1 MNDNKILY
9 GYQFEENGHNN
20 VIPVASRGYLC
31 SSCPQEENH
40 SVGRIPNAEAHPITF
55 TASTRTWDTSV
66 VQQPGHNTMFS
77 RDGAVSLDTGTTAPR
92 PEHQAEATTNHEIL
106 VLGPTGVGKSS
117 FIRATTGCD
126 VPVGHSIDSCEA
138 NKYSIWK
145 APPANLVSGTTECK
159 AYIAT
164 DHGVEYT
171 LVDTPG
177 FDDSSRDDM
186 EILKS
191 IAGYLGSR
199 GRPSISG
206 IIYLHRITDNRMT
219 GTSAVNLQMLK
230 KLCGELFYPH
240 VTLVSTMWDKIP
252 NEDMH
257 VLARNREQQ
266 LIESDY
272 WDEMVRR
279 GSRIF
284 QFHGDRDSGLN
295 ILRNFSKSTADKL
308 PLPQLVAERNQGR
321 AWEETSAGQIILE
334 ERHRREQKRIKDMAE
349 EKAELEAEKAEL
361 QKEMRRKLRDN
372 NIDRRL
378 PYDGPRRRTRSLGRN
393 PSESRTGGRRVY
405 GHDMGG
411 RYTNFQYREGRSPA
425 RRDRESMYRSRPR
438 DRANSCESEGYGIG
452 PLFKALVESFIFGQS
467 TPKHRSLR

>member
-20 VIPVASRGYLC
+20 VIPVASR
-31 SSCPQEENH
+31 
-40 SVGRIPNAEAHPITF
+40 
-55 TASTRTWDTSV
+55 
-66 VQQPGHNTMFS
+66 
-77 RDGAVSLDTGTTAPR
+77 
-92 PEHQAEATTNHEIL
+92 
-106 VLGPTGVGKSS
+106 
-117 FIRATTGCD
+117 
-126 VPVGHSIDSCEA
+126 
-138 NKYSIWK
+138 
-145 APPANLVSGTTECK
+145 GTTECK

-252 NEDMH
+252 TEDMH

-272 WDEMVRR
+272 WGEMVRR

-295 ILRNFSKSTADKL
+295 ILRNLSKSTAGKL

-321 AWEETSAGQIILE
+321 AWEETAAGQIILE
-334 ERHRREQKRIKDMAE
+334 ERHKREQKRIKDMAE

-361 QKEMRRKLRDN
+361 QKEMRRNHWAPIAPKSEPITLGEN
-372 NIDRRL
+372 DRTQNASI
-378 PYDGPRRRTRSLGRN
+378 PND
-393 PSESRTGGRRVY
+393 
-405 GHDMGG
+405 
-411 RYTNFQYREGRSPA
+411 
-425 RRDRESMYRSRPR
+425 
-438 DRANSCESEGYGIG
+438 
-452 PLFKALVESFIFGQS
+452 
-467 TPKHRSLR
+467 